1 MELRSDLAGLSRCD
15 SLPLTLRRNR
25 LPQTRLRRA
34 RFASGGP
41 AFTVSPIKSHR
52 SHLTDDSGFIVDS
65 LPYFNDR
72 VLVSLCYQVTTV
84 VSYAQSMQTVAT

>member
-1 MELRSDLAGLSRCD
+1 MELRPDLAGLSRCG
-15 SLPLTLRRNR
+15 SLRNR

-52 SHLTDDSGFIVDS
+52 SRLTDDSGFIVDS
-65 LPYFNDR
+65 LPHFNDR